1 MTVGK
6 WLSALKKIKNGE
18 NPNPPNP
25 QNYQKGGFDG
35 FEGSEYEQKQK
46 KNNGGYLY
54 DDGGDRL
61 HDDEQRDQIEE
72 QAAILEYD
80 GGYSRDE
87 AERIAGMKT
96 SAPMLKNVETS
107 KRPKHS
113 LANENDDSFPTRK
126 KGEPIPVI
134 IYDMKAKP
142 DDDETYLKALQLH
155 GAMSYGMAM
164 RVLGWGGTRAA
175 NAEDRLRETGR
186 IAYNKQGRAVVVDKD
201 TSGKA
206 VA

>member
-1 MTVGK
+1 MGK
-6 WLSALKKIKNGE
+6 WLSALKKIKNGK
-18 NPNPPNP
+18 NPNTQNP

-54 DDGGDRL
+54 DDGGDCL
-61 HDDEQRDQIEE
+61 HDDDQRDQIEE

-87 AERIAGMKT
+87 AERIAMGNDLLSNVMVTDYKT
-96 SAPMLKNVETS
+96 SASMLKNVETI
-107 KRPKHS
+107 KRPKQS
-113 LANENDDSFPTRK
+113 QPYPEIIFDS
-126 KGEPIPVI
+126 
-134 IYDMKAKP
+134 KAKP
-142 DDDETYLKALQLH
+142 DDDETYFKALQLH

-164 RVLGWGGTRAA
+164 RVLKWGGTRAGQ
-175 NAEDRLRETGR
+175 AEARLRETGR
-186 IAYNKQGRAVVVDKD
+186 IAYNKQGRAVVVDND

>member
-1 MTVGK
+1 MGK

-18 NPNPPNP
+18 NPTPQNP
-25 QNYQKGGFDG
+25 QNYQKEGFDG

-54 DDGGDRL
+54 DDGGDCL

-72 QAAILEYD
+72 RAAILEHD

-87 AERIAGMKT
+87 ADRIAMGNDLLSNVMVTDYKT
-96 SAPMLKNVETS
+96 NAPMLKNVEAN
-107 KRPKHS
+107 KRPKQPQPYP
-113 LANENDDSFPTRK
+113 E
-126 KGEPIPVI
+126 I
-134 IYDMKAKP
+134 IYDGKAKP
-142 DDDETYLKALQLH
+142 DDDETYFAALQLH

-186 IAYNKQGRAVVVDKD
+186 IAYNKQGRAVVVDSD